1 MGGGGGEGGGGG
13 HSGGETGGDDGG
25 NSDHE
30 QFSRSERDLTS
41 LSSSSNITDISTL
54 SRPSELGHSGGE
66 RESPTHKPPVETLRS
81 GGEGVTHPDLQPS
94 PEKSLKVAGSLQP
107 VSPSLHP
114 PVQDRL
120 VAQDGEELNGAGR
133 LVNPQEEGG
142 RQVEGTS
149 QVGMEGTGLHEGE
162 KGSEVL
168 QDGERSEVKQP
179 PPSQVTPRDAIG
191 RIVKSEMKKILKV
204 ESHSCP
210 VVNA

>member
-1 MGGGGGEGGGGG
+1 
-13 HSGGETGGDDGG
+13 
-25 NSDHE
+25 
-30 QFSRSERDLTS
+30 LTS

-66 RESPTHKPPVETLRS
+66 RESPTHKPPVETRRS
-81 GGEGVTHPDLQPS
+81 GGEGVTHPDSQPS
-94 PEKSLKVAGSLQP
+94 PEKFLKVAGSLQP

-120 VAQDGEELNGAGR
+120 VVQDGEELNGAGG
-133 LVNPQEEGG
+133 EEGG
-142 RQVEGTS
+142 RKVEGTS

-162 KGSEVL
+162 KGSEIL